1 MTLRLSA
8 LFENKV
14 DELSVN
20 FYRHRSG
27 SGRRTRQRSRRAVED
42 QPGTSGVSIPT
53 RRATP
58 RARPELVPRMS
69 ARAST
74 SRRREDDEG
83 PSTSANGVDG
93 LRMKI
98 SLTTRSVVSTTGLEE
113 VDRSNSRS
121 MGTSSR
127 HQDTT
132 NHLDDL
138 SSQRTRTR
146 SAVRNSFRESLS
158 SASSIVSETT
168 PDNSRNPGAQNGPVS
183 RYSTRSRVPPARLKL
198 NGVADDHESDDDDEE
213 EEEVSEE
220 TGEESSEDS
229 ENSSPERGKNLRSS
243 RSRRS
248 SVNRKTASKRSSG
261 SNSKGKQVVD
271 VKRSVRTRTT
281 SRYDDSASESDDDH
295 LQNQQLD
302 VSSRGRI
309 RRKAS
314 RMVDYV

>member
-27 SGRRTRQRSRRAVED
+27 SGRRTRQRSRRAVEN
-42 QPGTSGVSIPT
+42 QPGTSGVSSHA

-113 VDRSNSRS
+113 VDGSNCGS

-127 HQDTT
+127 RQDAA
-132 NHLDDL
+132 NHLDD
-138 SSQRTRTR
+138 SCSQRTRTR

-158 SASSIVSETT
+158 SASSIMSETA
-168 PDNSRNPGAQNGPVS
+168 PDNSRNAGAQNGLVS

-198 NGVADDHESDDDDEE
+198 NGVAADHESEDDDDED
-213 EEEVSEE
+213 EEVSEE

-229 ENSSPERGKNLRSS
+229 ENSSPERGKNSRSS

-248 SVNRKTASKRSSG
+248 SVNRKTASKRSG

-271 VKRSVRTRTT
+271 VKRSLRTRTT

-295 LQNQQLD
+295 SQNQQLD

>member
-42 QPGTSGVSIPT
+42 QPGTSGVSTPT

-58 RARPELVPRMS
+58 RTRPELVPRMS
-69 ARAST
+69 SRASS

-121 MGTSSR
+121 IGTSSR

-132 NHLDDL
+132 NHFDDL

-146 SAVRNSFRESLS
+146 SAARNSFRESLS

-198 NGVADDHESDDDDEE
+198 NGVAADHESEDDDE

-248 SVNRKTASKRSSG
+248 SVNKRTSSKRSSG

-271 VKRSVRTRTT
+271 VKRSIRTRTT